1 MMGFDGNDMAPWMWA
16 VMGLVMVFVIGAL
29 IALIVLAVKAISGT
43 QPGSSSGALELLKR
57 RLAAGEITQDEYEK
71 TRRILEG

>member
-16 VMGLVMVFVIGAL
+16 VMGLVMVFVIAAL
-29 IALIVLAVKAISGT
+29 IALIVLAVKTVSGT
-43 QPGSSSGALELLKR
+43 QPGNSRGALELLKR
-57 RLAAGEITQDEYEK
+57 RFAAGEITQDEYEK

>member
-1 MMGFDGNDMAPWMWA
+1 MMGFDGYDMAPWMWA

-29 IALIVLAVKAISGT
+29 IALIVLAVKTVSGT
-43 QPGSSSGALELLKR
+43 QPGNSRGALELLKR
-57 RLAAGEITQDEYEK
+57 RFAAGEITQDEYEK

>member
-29 IALIVLAVKAISGT
+29 IALIVLAVKAISGA
-43 QPGSSSGALELLKR
+43 QPGSSGGALELLKR

>member
-1 MMGFDGNDMAPWMWA
+1 MMGFDGNDMALWMWA

-29 IALIVLAVKAISGT
+29 IALIVLAVKTVSGT
-43 QPGSSSGALELLKR
+43 QPGNSRGALELLKR
-57 RLAAGEITQDEYEK
+57 RFAAGEITQDEYEK

>member
-1 MMGFDGNDMAPWMWA
+1 MMGFDGYGVSPWMWILGSL
-16 VMGLVMVFVIGAL
+16 MMVIVIGGL
-29 IALIVLAVKAISGT
+29 ILVVVWAVRTVGEPRT
-43 QPGSSSGALELLKR
+43 TSSSSALEVLKR

>member
-29 IALIVLAVKAISGT
+29 IALIVLAFKAVTGAHPGTYGSG
-43 QPGSSSGALELLKR
+43 LEVLKR

-71 TRRILEG
+71 SRRILEG

>member
-16 VMGLVMVFVIGAL
+16 VMGLVMVFVIAAL
-29 IALIVLAVKAISGT
+29 IALIVLAVKAASGA
-43 QPGSSSGALELLKR
+43 QPGSSGGALELLKR
-57 RLAAGEITQDEYEK
+57 RFAAGVITQDEYEK

>member
-1 MMGFDGNDMAPWMWA
+1 MMGFDGYDMAAWMWA
-16 VMGLVMVFVIGAL
+16 VMGVVMVFVIGAL

-43 QPGSSSGALELLKR
+43 QRGSSGGALELLKR

>member
-1 MMGFDGNDMAPWMWA
+1 
-16 VMGLVMVFVIGAL
+16 MGLVVVFVIGAL
-29 IALIVLAVKAISGT
+29 IALIVLAVKAVSGT
-43 QPGSSSGALELLKR
+43 QPCSSSGALELLKR